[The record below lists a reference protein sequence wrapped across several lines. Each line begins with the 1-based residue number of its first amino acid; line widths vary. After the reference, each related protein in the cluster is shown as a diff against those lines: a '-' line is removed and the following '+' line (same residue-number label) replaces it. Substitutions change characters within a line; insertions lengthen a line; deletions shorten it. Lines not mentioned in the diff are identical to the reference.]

1 MDTKLPK
8 NKTSIGFKITAV
20 QVLVIIMVSV
30 SVLIT
35 TAFTIT
41 NYISQRNFYELETTA
56 KGIAQIII
64 NTSFRDERLI
74 QEVVSQSQ
82 SNIEVVIL
90 NQDLN
95 IVLSTFQGFDDR
107 LVIPDEIKNAVIE
120 KKTQGSWSDS
130 YFVIEEFTSLNRS
143 GYVIALSP
151 RVDQMIIRDSFMWSV
166 IRLIIIAV
174 LIGIL
179 FASYLTSK
187 LIEPLQDLEQ
197 KLKEISIGD
206 FSGRLKVE
214 DDDELGDLAKAFNNM
229 SQQLERYQ
237 EAQSRFIQNASHE
250 LKSPLMNIQGYAEG
264 LAADLFNESEIDEAF
279 NIIVSESQRLK
290 SVVEELLFLSKIDNE
305 NVEMK
310 KEKVEA
316 SEVINEA
323 LRTVYTRI
331 QQRNLDLQVI
341 IEEDLSINGD
351 YSSLMR
357 AFSNVLDNAVRYAK
371 ERILIQGI
379 TGEEKEVIIRIVD
392 DGPGFLEKEIPKVFE
407 RFFKGEKGN
416 TGLGMAI
423 VKDIINLHGGE
434 IKIYNHSSGGAVV
447 EIVFPN

>member
-1 MDTKLPK
+1 MDTRLPK
-8 NKTSIGFKITAV
+8 SKTSISFKITAV

-56 KGIAQIII
+56 KGIAQIIA

-74 QEVVSQSQ
+74 EEVVSQSQ
-82 SNIEVVIL
+82 ANIELVIL
-90 NQDLN
+90 NKDLN
-95 IVLSTFQGFDDR
+95 IVLSTFKGYDEKLILPDDIKLAIVENKKQG
-107 LVIPDEIKNAVIE
+107 A
-120 KKTQGSWSDS
+120 WSDY
-130 YFVIEEFTSLNRS
+130 YFVIEEFTSINRA
-143 GYVIALSP
+143 GYVVALSP
-151 RVDQMIIRDSFMWSV
+151 RVDQIIIRDSFMWSV

-187 LIEPLQDLEQ
+187 VIEPLQDLEQ
-197 KLKEISIGD
+197 KLKEISIYD

-237 EAQSRFIQNASHE
+237 EAQARFIQNASHE

-264 LAADLFNESEIDEAF
+264 LQAGLFNESEVGEAL

-290 SVVEELLFLSKIDNE
+290 SVVEELLFISKIDDE
-305 NVEMK
+305 NVSIEK
-310 KEKVEA
+310 KKVDV
-316 SEVINEA
+316 SDVMNEA

-331 QQRNLDLQVI
+331 QHKGLDLQVV
-341 IEEDLSINGD
+341 IEEDLTIKGD

-357 AFSNVLDNAVRYAK
+357 AFSNVLDNAVRYAE

-379 TGEEKEVIIRIVD
+379 TGDNKQVIIRIVD
-392 DGPGFLEKEIPKVFE
+392 DGPGFTEKEMPKVFE
-407 RFFKGEKGN
+407 RFFKGEKGS

-423 VKDIINLHGGE
+423 VKDIVNLHSGE
-434 IKIYNHSSGGAVV
+434 INIYNHQNGGAVV
-447 EIVFPN
+447 EIIFPS